1 MMTDEEIVIQLTKH
15 SQEIG
20 SLKRRM
26 NDAERMNETIKN
38 MSASTEKLAI
48 SMENM
53 LKEQKKQGERLDIL
67 EKIPSDRYNAVLKTA
82 VTAIISAIAGALAV
96 GLLNLISIYI

>member
-1 MMTDEEIVIQLTKH
+1 MTDEEIVIQLTKH